1 MLFTKKFKS
10 LVENAEVENQD
21 SDFKSSRHIGQ
32 YRVSG
37 KAIYKADGTYLP
49 FSAVTEIVHDKTAVH
64 VSGCCAGGVPVD
76 RLMFICGNVKF
87 PFIFDG
93 FKDIDKMKEI
103 EAISGML

>member
-10 LVENAEVENQD
+10 LVENIEVEDQD
-21 SDFKSSRHIGQ
+21 SDFKSSKHIGQ
-32 YRVSG
+32 YRVSD

-49 FSAVTEIVHDKTAVH
+49 FSAVTGIVHDKTAVH

-76 RLMFICGNVKF
+76 RLMFTCGDVKF

-93 FKDIDKMKEI
+93 FKDIEKMKAI
-103 EAISGML
+103 DAISALF